1 MAKNISMTKYNAI
14 RMLID
19 SGASM
24 DEITEMM
31 RIAKSTVMAAQKAKN
46 YRDFIDTVNSNTFI
60 AIASQK
66 KKKEQNEQ
74 NEQQI
79 LQREAE
85 KPSVTLLANHYL
97 MEEIRK
103 QTELLK
109 TISAKLAFIV
119 DELTGKESNK

>member
-1 MAKNISMTKYNAI
+1 MAKNLSMTKYNAI

-19 SGASM
+19 SGTSM
-24 DEITEMM
+24 DEIAEMM
-31 RIAKSTVMAAQKAKN
+31 RIAKSTVLAAQKAKN
-46 YRDFIDTVNSNTFI
+46 YIDFIDTVNSNTFI
-60 AIASQK
+60 AIANQK
-66 KKKEQNEQ
+66 KKKQNEQ